1 MQIAC
6 RGTYAPFLCTAGCIA
21 EADKCCPDTFCAD
34 TECADT
40 ACAGAYSMVVPRRN
54 SRYLY
59 SADMACAVQVQS
71 RGHMRGIP
79 LDRFIGIKKAG
90 FLRLSVGLSW
100 LPRLTFR
107 LRFTAPRGLV
117 FAVIVTAVPAV
128 VSAGVA
134 VPAAGCVGTVVL
146 RVILLWFPDHVNDE
160 PDDQNDCGDNPDPY
174 AG

>member
-1 MQIAC
+1 MLPGHVLCGYRVCGYGLCGRIFN
-6 RGTYAPFLCTAGCIA
+6 GCTAP
-21 EADKCCPDTFCAD
+21 EQ
-34 TECADT
+34 
-40 ACAGAYSMVVPRRN
+40 SMSV
-54 SRYLY
+54 LC
-59 SADMACAVQVQS
+59 DMACAVQVQS
-71 RGHMRGIP
+71 RSYMCGIP

-90 FLRLSVGLSW
+90 FLRLSVGVSW

-160 PDDQNDCGDNPDPY
+160 PDDQNDRGDNPDPY